1 MQTLRLKNGVF
12 LLVLLGLMATF
23 FQNTAF
29 ELLSDPSQISL
40 LQEEKESDK
49 KEGEI
54 FSRSILVVSSL
65 QSRTFFG
72 FEYRPVMQSDLFL
85 KVPSPP
91 PNFS

>member
-1 MQTLRLKNGVF
+1 MQKLRLKNGVF
-12 LLVLLGLMATF
+12 LLVLFGLIATF

-29 ELLSDPSQISL
+29 EVLSDPSQISL

-54 FSRSILVVSSL
+54 FGRSIVVESSL
-65 QSRTFFG
+65 QSSVFFG
-72 FEYRPVMQSDLFL
+72 FEYRRAVKPDLYL

-91 PNFS
+91 PNYS

>member
-1 MQTLRLKNGVF
+1 MQRLRLKNGVF

-54 FSRSILVVSSL
+54 FSRSILVASSL
-65 QSRTFFG
+65 QSHRFFG
-72 FEYRPVMQSDLFL
+72 FEYRDVMQSDLFL